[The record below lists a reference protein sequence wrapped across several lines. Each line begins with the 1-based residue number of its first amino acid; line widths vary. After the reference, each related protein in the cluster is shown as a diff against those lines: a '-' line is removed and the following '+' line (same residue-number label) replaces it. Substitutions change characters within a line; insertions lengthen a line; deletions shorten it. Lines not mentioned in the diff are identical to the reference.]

1 MSAGALDAASQELA
15 AGLVVTRYGF
25 LDTSI
30 YQGPRITTLEA
41 GHPLPDAQ
49 SLVAGDALLRFLR
62 EAPADA
68 EFLFLVSG
76 GTSSIVEVPVK
87 GVDLMILRQ
96 LNAWLLGSGLPISA
110 INRVRAG
117 LSRIKGGR
125 LAEHLH
131 GRRTTL
137 LLISDV
143 PGDVMSD
150 IGSDLLLPPDGK
162 ALPELPALFAGLP
175 FQPPTRVDSRVQA
188 HIVASNSMARNA
200 VAAAAKTV
208 GLKTYLHPLLPV
220 TDAAECGAALAR
232 SLLEGEPGVH
242 VWGGETTVKLP
253 EKPGRSGRNQ
263 HLALAAARIL
273 SGCPGIWFLAAGT
286 DGNDGVTDDAGAL
299 IDGGS
304 LARGEEGGYDASDC
318 LRRADASAFL
328 EASGDLIHTGPTGTN
343 VMDLII
349 GYKE

>member
-1 MSAGALDAASQELA
+1 MCAGALDVASQELA
-15 AGLVVTRYGF
+15 AGLVVTRHGF
-25 LDTSI
+25 LDASI
-30 YQGPRITTLEA
+30 YRDPRVTALEA

-49 SLVAGDALLRFLR
+49 SLAAGDALLRFLR

-76 GTSSIVEVPVK
+76 GTSSIVEVPVE
-87 GVDLMILRQ
+87 GVNLEILRQ
-96 LNAWLLGSGLPISA
+96 LNTWLMGSGLPISA
-110 INRVRAG
+110 INRVRAS

-125 LAEHLH
+125 LAEHLR
-131 GRRTTL
+131 GRRATL

-150 IGSDLLLPPDGK
+150 IGSGLLLPPDGK
-162 ALPELPALFAGLP
+162 ALPELPARFAGLP
-175 FQPPTRVDSRVQA
+175 FQPPTRLESRVQA
-188 HIVASNSMARNA
+188 HIVASNSMARDA
-200 VAAAAKTV
+200 VAAAAKTA

-273 SGCPGIWFLAAGT
+273 SGYSGIWFLA
-286 DGNDGVTDDAGAL
+286 
-299 IDGGS
+299 
-304 LARGEEGGYDASDC
+304 GELTAM
-318 LRRADASAFL
+318 
-328 EASGDLIHTGPTGTN
+328 T
-343 VMDLII
+343 V
-349 GYKE
+349 